1 MSKLT
6 KITIVAVLALAVCI
20 VIILKQR
27 MSPALVTQD
36 DVHTKAVPRLVEL
49 GGKCIMCKMMKPILE
64 ELKNDYAGR
73 LRVDVFDAL
82 ENPDIATEYGVQIFP
97 TQIFFDASGKE
108 LFRHEGFMSGEDIL
122 TRWKELGVELEKT
135 R

>member
-1 MSKLT
+1 MSKVA
-6 KITIVAVLALAVCI
+6 KIITVAVLVLAVCI

-36 DVHTKAVPRLVEL
+36 DVHTKAMPRLVEL
-49 GGKCIMCKMMKPILE
+49 GGKCILCKMMQPILE
-64 ELKNDYAGR
+64 ELKREYAGR
-73 LRVDVFDAL
+73 LRVDVFDSL

-108 LFRHEGFMSGEDIL
+108 LFRHEGFFSKEDIL
-122 TRWKELGVELEKT
+122 AKWKELGVELKKT
-135 R
+135 K